1 MIFINTRPQGRAEA
15 LSQALQQQ
23 YIEVINLPLLHLSAR
38 PWSAELASLYA
49 QLPNTHIIVV
59 VSPTAVEVGMAY
71 LAQSHLQLQDL
82 QHIRWV
88 AVGEKTAEVLREYG
102 VHSDIPQVETSEGML
117 SLASLQNLAAG
128 TQIAF
133 WRGEG
138 GRQFMMQTLLDQGMQ
153 VHNFVLYQ
161 RECPASSVQKMAA
174 VRSRLIQT
182 SEFWMMI
189 SSEASW
195 LNWLMLIQHDA
206 TLLNKGHYWVL
217 GDRLEQILL
226 DYQAQHHTKYKIL
239 KLTNL
244 KTELILQ
251 QIMRM
256 QGKL

>member
-1 MIFINTRPQGRAEA
+1 
-15 LSQALQQQ
+15 
-23 YIEVINLPLLHLSAR
+23 
-38 PWSAELASLYA
+38 
-49 QLPNTHIIVV
+49 
-59 VSPTAVEVGMAY
+59 
-71 LAQSHLQLQDL
+71 DL
-82 QHIRWV
+82 QPIRWV

-102 VHSDIPQVETSEGML
+102 VHSDIPHVETSEGML
-117 SLASLQNLAAG
+117 SLASLQNLPAG

-174 VRSRLIQT
+174 VRSRLIQS

-206 TLLNKGHYWVL
+206 TLLN
-217 GDRLEQILL
+217 
-226 DYQAQHHTKYKIL
+226 
-239 KLTNL
+239 
-244 KTELILQ
+244 
-251 QIMRM
+251 
-256 QGKL
+256 